1 MGKLDWTLMYI
12 KWDTRRRELLF
23 LCNKKAQLQ
32 GALGFGVSGGDGGD
46 RTHDL
51 RIMNPAL

>member
-1 MGKLDWTLMYI
+1 MYI
-12 KWDTRRRELLF
+12 KWDTSRRELLF
-23 LCNKKAQLQ
+23 LCNKKAELQ

>member
-1 MGKLDWTLMYI
+1 
-12 KWDTRRRELLF
+12 
-23 LCNKKAQLQ
+23 
-32 GALGFGVSGGDGGD
+32 LGFVVSGGDGGD